1 MVDVFSPS
9 KRSEIM
15 AKIKS
20 RGNQLTELRL
30 IKIFKAFKIHGWRR
44 RARVFG
50 SPDFVFPKARL
61 AVFVD
66 GCFWHSCHLHGG
78 LPASNQNFWMRKLE
92 RNRKRDRFVTRELK
106 KNGWAVLRIWQHEL
120 KMSDEVARRICRS
133 LTRASS
139 GVR

>member
-1 MVDVFSPS
+1 
-9 KRSEIM
+9 M

-78 LPASNQNFWMRKLE
+78 LPASNQNFWMPKLE
-92 RNRKRDRFVTRELK
+92 RNRKRT
-106 KNGWAVLRIWQHEL
+106 
-120 KMSDEVARRICRS
+120 
-133 LTRASS
+133 ASS
-139 GVR
+139 PESLREWLGCPNQMAARAKNVG